1 MGLMLACK
9 FIWAGNEETF
19 PFPAPQTEA
28 HQAAESNPSRRSEPS
43 DPYPAPHPSA
53 RCAPAT
59 RGSWAAAAINPNH
72 SFSHLSLLLA
82 PPPPPPPQRSSN
94 SRRATWSSCLHC
106 PKLEFPWAL
115 YTLDEV

>member
-19 PFPAPQTEA
+19 PFPASQTEA

-43 DPYPAPHPSA
+43 DPSPAPHPSA

-72 SFSHLSLLLA
+72 SFSHLLPS
-82 PPPPPPPQRSSN
+82 PRSSP
-94 SRRATWSSCLHC
+94 SAAAAAEQQQQASDM
-106 PKLEFPWAL
+106 F
-115 YTLDEV
+115 